1 MSIFSMFY
9 RDKNIIVKQGQKCM
23 CNSSLWHLRGKSSH
37 KSGQLLGCQY
47 EGSGQGKRENQES
60 HYAYNCQ
67 EMVFRNREMRVK
79 DMDLQWAKT
88 IFLLE

>member
-1 MSIFSMFY
+1 
-9 RDKNIIVKQGQKCM
+9 M

-47 EGSGQGKRENQES
+47 EGSGQGKRENRES